1 MAGGYKAPRD
11 GMEKLTGTLGD
22 QRTRLRDLERPTG
35 TSLNSLVDWVRQTLA
50 NITNQVNT
58 IASNWMATN
67 AYTRAQVDAKVASP
81 GAISP
86 TTVNASGAVS
96 GSSGA
101 FSGAVT
107 GGSGTF
113 SSSLSSPGAYT
124 TDVST
129 LPGARQTVWQHNS
142 GVYGFAPSTL
152 AMKTNLGPVPF
163 TADDV
168 RAVSP
173 YVFQYKSQ
181 LAIRDDPENP
191 YYDPTY
197 EPSWEI
203 GLMAEHL
210 IEHKM
215 GCFVFFEE
223 DGVTPKGIN
232 YDLFGAIAPLVVL
245 ADQEARLKALE
256 ATA

>member
-1 MAGGYKAPRD
+1 MAGGYSTPPGD
-11 GMEKLTGTLGD
+11 GFDRIVQEFRELWRRLGE
-22 QRTRLRDLERPTG
+22 LERPTG
-35 TSLNSLVDWVRQTLA
+35 TSLNSLVAQVQAALA
-50 NITNQVNT
+50 NINATVT
-58 IASNWMATN
+58 AAIAANS
-67 AYTRAQVDAKVASP
+67 YTKAQVDSKVASP

-86 TTVNASGAVS
+86 TTVAATGAVS

-101 FSGAVT
+101 
-107 GGSGTF
+107 F

-142 GVYGFAPSTL
+142 GVYGFAPSSIVT
-152 AMKTNLGPVPF
+152 KTNLGPVPF

-173 YVFQYKSQ
+173 FIFQYKAQ
-181 LAIRDDPENP
+181 LAIRDDPENAF
-191 YYDPTY
+191 YDPGY
-197 EPSWEI
+197 GPSWEI

-210 IEHKM
+210 IAHNM
-215 GCFVFFEE
+215 ACFVFFEE
-223 DGVTPKGIN
+223 DGETPKGIN

-245 ADQEARLKALE
+245 ADQERRLVELE
-256 ATA
+256 ARA

>member
-1 MAGGYKAPRD
+1 MNYFTPPGD
-11 GMEKLTGTLGD
+11 GWQQLAE
-22 QRTRLRDLERPTG
+22 RLAAVEQALRSLQRPTG
-35 TSLNSLVDWVRQTLA
+35 TSVGSLVAQVQAALA
-50 NITNQVNT
+50 NINATVT
-58 IASNWMATN
+58 AAIAANS
-67 AYTRAQVDAKVASP
+67 YTRAQVDAKIANP
-81 GAISP
+81 GSISP
-86 TTVNASGAVS
+86 TTVSASGAVS
-96 GSSGA
+96 GSSG
-101 FSGAVT
+101 
-107 GGSGTF
+107 TF
-113 SSSLSSPGAYT
+113 NTSLSSPGAYT

-152 AMKTNLGPVPF
+152 AVKTNLGPVPF

-215 GCFVFFEE
+215 ACFVFFEE